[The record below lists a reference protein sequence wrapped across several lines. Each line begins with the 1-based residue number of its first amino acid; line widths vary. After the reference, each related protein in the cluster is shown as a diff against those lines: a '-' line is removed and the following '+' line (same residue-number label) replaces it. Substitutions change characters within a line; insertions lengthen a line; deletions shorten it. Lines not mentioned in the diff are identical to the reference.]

1 LLSIPR
7 LCLIVLCAGSLVGC
21 SGMTRTQQ
29 RMLSGGA
36 IGAAG
41 GAAITALVGGPVL
54 LGTALGAGVG
64 AVAGGATR

>member
-1 LLSIPR
+1 MSTLPR
-7 LCLIVLCAGSLVGC
+7 LCLVVLCAGSLVGC

-36 IGAAG
+36 IGAVG